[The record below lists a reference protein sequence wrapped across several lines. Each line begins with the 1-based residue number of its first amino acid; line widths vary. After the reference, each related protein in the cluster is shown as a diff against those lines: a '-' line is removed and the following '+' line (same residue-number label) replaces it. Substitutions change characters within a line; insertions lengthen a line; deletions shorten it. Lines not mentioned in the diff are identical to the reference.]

1 MFFSFYTQLNCTRFL
16 SFLYCHY
23 ISISWNIR
31 VWYHCMN
38 YSIWT
43 ISCFVLC
50 CKMFSGYILLSFLFS
65 LNSKLLVNGNST
77 FHGQLAYHVTSISQ
91 WCCNLSLHKHK
102 NVVNVLLKR
111 RRRSKL
117 ESLKLELCS
126 HTTKLTTDILGF
138 TYSNLHAIHV
148 NCSNLTSVMDCLSM
162 IHCEW
167 LHQLVVM

>member
-1 MFFSFYTQLNCTRFL
+1 
-16 SFLYCHY
+16 
-23 ISISWNIR
+23 
-31 VWYHCMN
+31 MN

-77 FHGQLAYHVTSISQ
+77 FHGQLAYHVTSMSQ

-111 RRRSKL
+111 RRSKL
-117 ESLKLELCS
+117 ESLKLESCS

-167 LHQLVVM
+167 LHQLVVMYEAENANTRQSTENI